1 MYTAS
6 TNVNRL
12 ASFPMVWEEQYE
24 QEPGRASLNYVS
36 LGVGFVIGLQISGP
50 MIDKVCRTIRL
61 LLLRP

>member
-50 MIDKVCRTIRL
+50 MIDKVRRTIRL